1 MTIPDKG
8 GNEVQAPAGGDLS
21 GRTEAVAAA
30 AAKSAVEVDRDA
42 RFPAEAIAAA
52 RMNRLMGI
60 MVPPDLGGEGAPLS
74 DVLDVCYGLGRA
86 CSSAAMVYAMHQI
99 MVACVLRHRRDS
111 AWHERLLRRLCK
123 EQMLFASST
132 TEGKGGG
139 NVRAS
144 EAPIERNGSS
154 ISLERRA
161 TVISYGAN
169 ADVIVTTARRAADA
183 AASDQVLVAFLKE
196 DYSLEPIMQWDTLG
210 MRGTCSA
217 GFTLRA
223 SGESDQILPVPYEAI
238 HVQTMAPIAHLSWA
252 SVWSGVAAGA
262 VERAQIFIR
271 SASRQSGGQM
281 PPGAAHY
288 TKALAS
294 LQTLRGLVASLL
306 RKFEQIS
313 DDEQALAALGF
324 QTMVNL
330 AKVEASELAVSTVL
344 SALRACGLSGYRN
357 DGEFTVGR
365 YLRDILSSPIM
376 INNDRILANVGAS
389 SLMSGVPA
397 SLRD

>member
-1 MTIPDKG
+1 MTIPDNG
-8 GNEVQAPAGGDLS
+8 DNDAQAIARADLKA
-21 GRTEAVAAA
+21 RAEAVAQAA
-30 AAKSAVEVDRDA
+30 ASSAAEVDRDA

-52 RMNRLMGI
+52 RQNRLMGI
-60 MVPPDLGGEGAPLS
+60 MVPRELGGDGAGLA
-74 DVLDVCYGLGRA
+74 DVLDVCYRLGRA

-99 MVACVLRHRRDS
+99 MVACVLRHRKDS
-111 AWHERLLRRLCK
+111 AWHERLLRRLCA

-144 EAPIERNGSS
+144 EAPIERSGSR

-161 TVISYGAN
+161 TVISYGAS
-169 ADVIVTTARRAADA
+169 ADAIVTTARRAADA

-223 SGESDQILPVPYEAI
+223 SGEGGQILPVPYEAI
-238 HVQTMAPIAHLSWA
+238 HVQTMAPVAHLSWA

-271 SASRQSGGQM
+271 SAARQSGGQL

-306 RKFEQIS
+306 RNFERLS
-313 DDEQALAALGF
+313 HDEQALAALDF
-324 QTMVNL
+324 QTRVNL
-330 AKVEASELAVSTVL
+330 TKVEASELAVATVL